1 MCFGVGGDV
10 YAVCTAAGFLKSYLL
25 WYNIKMKKI
34 KLTLLIVSVL
44 LGMALSSPAQAVGS
58 MAPDF
63 PAKDIS
69 GHAVKLSALRG
80 KVVLLDFWATWCPP
94 CRVEVPNLLEI
105 YRKFKDKN
113 FVLIS
118 VSLDRDLQ
126 AARQFITDKE
136 MGWVHIVDQDAGRDI
151 AEKYQ
156 VEYIPSTFVIN
167 RSGKIEAS
175 QLRGSDLKEKLADL
189 LK

>member
-1 MCFGVGGDV
+1 MNK
-10 YAVCTAAGFLKSYLL
+10 A
-25 WYNIKMKKI
+25 
-34 KLTLLIVSVL
+34 KLVLLIVSVL
-44 LGMALSSPAQAVGS
+44 LGITVSSPAQMVGS

-63 PAKDIS
+63 PARDIN

-126 AARQFITDKE
+126 AARQFIADKE
-136 MGWVHIVDQDAGRDI
+136 MGWVHIVDQEAGRDI

-156 VEYIPSTFVIN
+156 IEYIPSTFIISS
-167 RSGKIEAS
+167 SGKIAAS
-175 QLRGSDLKEKLADL
+175 QLRGNELKEKLADL

>member
-136 MGWVHIVDQDAGRDI
+136 TGRDI